1 MGLRDLLRRR
11 RPPGWLDPGEP
22 WAVQA
27 MRDSRGAEAWADLI
41 EHAATLNQAK
51 PTIKWRKQAALLVAA
66 AGRDEVRDA
75 LARWFALVGQDARG
89 PIAEP
94 NASVLRGLAWY
105 PVVLEDESLAAPLGE
120 LADACF
126 RKIPDVGARSVK
138 AGNAALAA
146 LAELPGT
153 AGAAQLGRMR
163 SRLKLPSAQ
172 ERVAAAMGTAAER
185 AGVSPDELE
194 ELAVP
199 TFGLGPGSTL
209 TRSLGE
215 YDAVLSVGE
224 GVELSWRRGDRT
236 RKTIPE
242 AVKRD
247 HASELDELKAV
258 RKELK
263 ALLPAQRARLE
274 RLLTRPHGWPLETW
288 RERYLDHPV
297 VGALARRLIWRVG
310 DEPAIWWD
318 GRLVDRRDREVEVG
332 GDARVTLWHPIESDV
347 ETVQGWRL
355 WLEEHLVVQPF
366 KQAHREVYL
375 LTDAE
380 RDTGTYSNRFA
391 GHILR
396 QHQLASLLRERGWR
410 YTLQGAWDSANTP
423 HAPALAARAD
433 RRAVAADDRAGAGR
447 DRRLHIRRHRPGA
460 LPRPGGRDRAAGPR
474 AARRLQRGDARRR
487 PVRRRVQRRQRPGVA
502 GLGRRPGRRLRR
514 LLGRVRVRGA
524 VRRRPR
530 CAATC
535 WSGSC
540 RSSRSPT
547 APGWRS
553 ASSSWRAT

>member
-199 TFGLGPGSTL
+199 DVRPRPRLDAHEIARRVRRRALGG
-209 TRSLGE
+209 RGCR
-215 YDAVLSVGE
+215 AVVAAG
-224 GVELSWRRGDRT
+224 
-236 RKTIPE
+236 
-242 AVKRD
+242 
-247 HASELDELKAV
+247 
-258 RKELK
+258 
-263 ALLPAQRARLE
+263 
-274 RLLTRPHGWPLETW
+274 RPHAEDDPGGGQARPRL
-288 RERYLDHPV
+288 
-297 VGALARRLIWRVG
+297 GA
-310 DEPAIWWD
+310 
-318 GRLVDRRDREVEVG
+318 GRAQSG
-332 GDARVTLWHPIESDV
+332 P
-347 ETVQGWRL
+347 
-355 WLEEHLVVQPF
+355 
-366 KQAHREVYL
+366 
-375 LTDAE
+375 
-380 RDTGTYSNRFA
+380 
-391 GHILR
+391 
-396 QHQLASLLRERGWR
+396 
-410 YTLQGAWDSANTP
+410 QGAQGA
-423 HAPALAARAD
+423 AARA
-433 RRAVAADDRAGAGR
+433 AGAAR
-447 DRRLHIRRHRPGA
+447 AAAHAAARLAAGDLARA
-460 LPRPGGRDRAAGPR
+460 LPRPP
-474 AARRLQRGDARRR
+474 
-487 PVRRRVQRRQRPGVA
+487 
-502 GLGRRPGRRLRR
+502 
-514 LLGRVRVRGA
+514 
-524 VRRRPR
+524 
-530 CAATC
+530 
-535 WSGSC
+535 
-540 RSSRSPT
+540 
-547 APGWRS
+547 
-553 ASSSWRAT
+553 ASSAPSPGG